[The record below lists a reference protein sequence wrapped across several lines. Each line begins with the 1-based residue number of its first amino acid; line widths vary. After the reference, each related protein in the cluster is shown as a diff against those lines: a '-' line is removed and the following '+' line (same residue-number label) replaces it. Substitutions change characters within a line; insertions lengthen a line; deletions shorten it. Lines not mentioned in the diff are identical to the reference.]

1 MRIVGGRHKGRP
13 LRAPEGE
20 GVRPT
25 RGLPRESLFNIL
37 THGRFAADGN
47 PLVDARVLDAFAG
60 SGANGLEALSRGAA
74 EAVFMETQAAAI
86 SALRQNLQ
94 SLGEEANA
102 TVAQA
107 DVLHPPRAAA
117 PCRVAVLDPPYGQG
131 LAPDAL
137 HALAARGWLAEG
149 ALVAVELLKT
159 EDLTPPAGF
168 EVLDTR
174 TYGKAKLVFLGYGT
188 AGARVDDAAGT

>member
-13 LRAPEGE
+13 IRAPEGE

-47 PLVDARVLDAFAG
+47 PLADARVLDAFAG

-74 EAVFMETQAAAI
+74 EAIFIETQAAAV

-94 SLGEEANA
+94 TLGEQANA
-102 TVAQA
+102 TIVQA
-107 DVLHPPRAAA
+107 DVLHPPRATRA
-117 PCRVAVLDPPYGQG
+117 CHVAVLDPPYGQG
-131 LAPDAL
+131 LGPPAL
-137 HALAARGWLAEG
+137 RALAEQGWLAES

-168 EVLDTR
+168 EELDTR
-174 TYGKAKLVFLGYGT
+174 TYGKSKIVFLSY
-188 AGARVDDAAGT
+188 AASGA